1 MQASYASAMNR
12 PIVELSSEQ
21 IAAAEALVPAN
32 QVRRTRVSPVDTLGG
47 ILGEFAFAQWLTG
60 SWQNHEVG
68 TNKGK
73 ADLVGLVEIKTSI
86 YPFKETLNLVIR
98 EDYGAK
104 FKDFYVQIII
114 NVKDSY
120 RKEIVPGTQAIICG
134 YATHQQATSTPAQ
147 PMTMRGGMKTPYK
160 VFTVPIAMLTPMD
173 GFREHLAS
181 IAHTKGVE
189 LGF

>member
-1 MQASYASAMNR
+1 MNR
-12 PIVELSSEQ
+12 PILEITREQ
-21 IAAAEALVPAN
+21 IEAAEALVPAN

-60 SWQNHEVG
+60 DWRNNEVG

-73 ADLVGLVEIKTSI
+73 ADLFGLVEIKTSI

-104 FKDFYVQIII
+104 FKDVYVQNII
-114 NVKDSY
+114 NVKDAF
-120 RKEIVPGTQAIICG
+120 RKEISPGTQVIICG
-134 YATHQQATSTPAQ
+134 YTTHEQATSTPAQ
-147 PMTMRGGMKTPYK
+147 PMTMRGGMQTPYK
-160 VFTVPIAMLTPMD
+160 VFKVPINQLSPMD
-173 GFREHLAS
+173 GFRKHLQN
-181 IAHTKGVE
+181 IARSKDID